1 MRLLLVI
8 ATAMAVCATPALAQA
23 YPQARDC
30 GQDPETTGA
39 LPADPR
45 SLLMPGER
53 LVRADTDPPEVSWQ
67 DEAQESSEQR
77 RRDLLACG
85 VD

>member
-8 ATAMAVCATPALAQA
+8 AAAIAVCATPALAQTD
-23 YPQARDC
+23 PPARDC
-30 GQDPETTGA
+30 GQDPDTTGA

-45 SLLMPGER
+45 SLYLPGQRPE
-53 LVRADTDPPEVSWQ
+53 RADTDPPEASWQ
-67 DEAQESSEQR
+67 SEAQESSEQR
-77 RRDLLACG
+77 ERDLLACG